1 MPRKFNWT
9 PERVQKFWTA
19 VSSSPLADI
28 GFSRQAGRQL
38 FELIKPYLPEKGAI
52 IDYGAGPGY
61 FSRILL
67 DAGYRV
73 GIYEPSGSLP
83 SDLVEDSR
91 VSILTSG
98 EMNAEFDALV
108 CLETIEH
115 ILDEEFDDF
124 LDRING
130 FLRPGGVLILSTP
143 NDEDLAR
150 SAVYCV
156 DADAFFHPWQHVR
169 SFTVTK
175 LISLLEESGFHKRA
189 VGLADFSCDTDV
201 QTEVRALR
209 SQISGLMAL
218 MRRISEGE
226 GKDDDV
232 NTLAVQLEQ
241 FWREH
246 WSDVSRQLS
255 SFVQPIF
262 NHVND
267 IVRRHSELIAAG
279 LQAQTVAAPVPNT
292 SEPLAL
298 FSIHLREAIRQVVE
312 NSDLTHG
319 SLAPSIGVFSAI
331 LNEII
336 QHPSDRRLEEAIRLV
351 SSALD
356 EVIQHLFEEQ
366 LERSERRAARSAV
379 DRIRVTL
386 TSLNDVAELVV
397 KSADELI
404 KTLHT
409 DQPNAAGIA
418 DSVRPIINHV
428 NEIMRRY
435 TETTADNDL
444 LNDGNDTALST
455 KSMAKSVPT
464 FIQRISAQL
473 GTEDK
478 VAQMAYIRLTSGV
491 LTELT
496 RPSAN
501 QDKQAVDLISAILNE
516 LIQRFADRQNQSSAI
531 RVWTSSSERA
541 NAAIQSLAE
550 MATLV
555 GEASKELIDTLQTN
569 GAALRLADGF
579 GKRTPNRFRMAP
591 TDPVPPM
598 DQIAD
603 REILDLIVKAYAELL
618 HRRGELYDESEMGKR
633 GLDFLFGSGQTIVYI
648 GEKVGAVSQPD
659 VGQSGRSRK
668 QGKGEPAKKIGASRE
683 SVSVSKSQGR
693 HNN

>member
-19 VSSSPLADI
+19 VSNSPLAEI

-52 IDYGAGPGY
+52 VDYGAGPGY

-73 GIYEPSGSLP
+73 GIYEPSGGLP

-91 VSILTSG
+91 VNILSPG
-98 EMNAEFDALV
+98 VMNAEFDALV

-115 ILDEEFDDF
+115 IIDEEFDDF
-124 LDRING
+124 IDRING

-150 SAVYCV
+150 SAVYSV
-156 DADAFFHPWQHVR
+156 DADSFFHPWQHVR
-169 SFTVTK
+169 SFTVMQ
-175 LISLLEESGFHKRA
+175 LINLLEENGFHKRA
-189 VGLADFSCDTDV
+189 VGLADFSCDIDV

-209 SQISGLMAL
+209 AQISSLVGL
-218 MRRISEGE
+218 MRRVNEGD
-226 GKDDDV
+226 GKDDDM
-232 NTLAVQLEQ
+232 NALAVQFEL

-255 SFVQPIF
+255 SLVQPIF

-267 IVRRHSELIAAG
+267 IVRRHTELTAAG
-279 LQAQTVAAPVPNT
+279 LQAPATPALLDT
-292 SEPLAL
+292 SELPTQ
-298 FSIHLREAIRQVVE
+298 FSAHLREAIRQVVE

-319 SLAPSIGVFSAI
+319 SLAPSIGVFSAV

-336 QHPSDRRLEEAIRLV
+336 QHPSEQRLEEAIRLV

-356 EVIQHLFEEQ
+356 EVIQHLFEDQ
-366 LERSERRAARSAV
+366 LERSERSAVQSAV

-386 TSLNDVAELVV
+386 TSLDNVAKMVV
-397 KSADELI
+397 KSAEELI
-404 KTLHT
+404 KTLQADHPT
-409 DQPNAAGIA
+409 AAGIA
-418 DSVRPIINHV
+418 DSVQPIVNHV

-435 TETTADNDL
+435 TETTANNDV
-444 LNDGNDTALST
+444 LNDGNEAALST
-455 KSMAKSVPT
+455 ESVAKSVPT
-464 FIQRISAQL
+464 FIRRISTQL

-496 RPSAN
+496 HVSAN
-501 QDKQAVDLISAILNE
+501 QDKYPVDLISAILNE
-516 LIQRFADRQNQSSAI
+516 LIQRFADRQNQRATI
-531 RVWTSSSERA
+531 QAWTSANERA
-541 NAAIQSLAE
+541 NSALHSLAE

-555 GEASKELIDTLQTN
+555 SEAFKELIDTLQAN
-569 GAALRLADGF
+569 GAALQLADGS
-579 GKRTPNRFRMAP
+579 GKRPPNRFRLAP
-591 TDPVPPM
+591 TDPAPPM

-603 REILDLIVKAYAELL
+603 REILDFIVKAYAELL
-618 HRRGELYDESEMGKR
+618 HRRGELYNESEVGKH
-633 GLDFLFGSGQTIVYI
+633 GLDFLFGSGRTIVYV
-648 GEKVGAVSQPD
+648 GEKVGAVSRRD
-659 VGQSGRSRK
+659 VGRTGGSKK
-668 QGKGEPAKKIGASRE
+668 QGKGESAKK
-683 SVSVSKSQGR
+683 
-693 HNN
+693 